1 MAQIENF
8 QQLEVWQKA
17 HQLALEYVTDIEQL
31 VTDAD
36 MISRMLYRLIESIG
50 S

>member
-17 HQLALEYVTDIEQL
+17 HQLALAVYQVTKEFPADEKFGL
-31 VTDAD
+31 VA
-36 MISRMLYRLIESIG
+36 G
-50 S
+50 